1 MWWPNGLLIRRDEG
15 SKQPRCVW
23 CVALLG
29 FGGSKDMLDTR
40 SQWKAWKYPIDRSRK
55 RWVFVVLW
63 CHQGP
68 SLTWPS
74 IHCTLPVK
82 DKKLLRHRHSN
93 DSNVPPRNT
102 QLGPTCKRYKEV
114 KMRNEARKKKNIS
127 LSLHVIPFHSS
138 CFLAFV
144 EKLIVISCGLNFQL
158 PNARKLLAVLRRKT
172 YIYIYVPWS
181 RHGMWFNM
189 R

>member
-1 MWWPNGLLIRRDEG
+1 M
-15 SKQPRCVW
+15 
-23 CVALLG
+23 
-29 FGGSKDMLDTR
+29 
-40 SQWKAWKYPIDRSRK
+40 
-55 RWVFVVLW
+55 VLW

-114 KMRNEARKKKNIS
+114 KMRNEARKKNIS

-144 EKLIVISCGLNFQL
+144 EKLIVISYGLNFQL

-172 YIYIYVPWS
+172 CIYIYTYMC
-181 RHGMWFNM
+181 HGRDMVCGLTCDNGNPYDGYINPYAHPQIQSES
-189 R
+189 